1 MHTHKIIDLM
11 NPMEHCPSCGA
22 LLVTVPGG
30 GICPHCGFEV
40 EDPEEAEILAFRN
53 TPGRAG
59 GKNSFASVDD
69 WPEDVFDEVA

>member
-30 GICPHCGFEV
+30 AICAHCGFS
-40 EDPEEAEILAFRN
+40 DLEEPAEGAVVAFRKGA
-53 TPGRAG
+53 GRSLEG
-59 GKNSFASVDD
+59 GFLMADD

>member
-11 NPMEHCPSCGA
+11 NPLEHCPSCGA

-30 GICPHCGFEV
+30 GICPNCGFES
-40 EDPEEAEILAFRN
+40 EDLEETEILTFRR
-53 TPGRAG
+53 TTGRAG
-59 GKNSFASVDD
+59 EMSGFMASDD